1 VVTEPLQDLADE
13 PVIRAIE
20 AHSRARAIAWG
31 GLAGARVEDSGDM
44 VLFISPLP
52 VSWAS
57 GVEGAR
63 LNRRNADARIR
74 HAVDAFR
81 NAGASATWS
90 VGPLTTP
97 ADLPDRLLAHG
108 FRLDHDL
115 PWMAA
120 DLALLPPLARPQELE
135 IQRVTSRA
143 LHEAWLT
150 AMVEGFESNDNQD
163 SRLTLDTLGRRDP
176 NRREGPWVRFA
187 GRFQGR
193 PVASS
198 GLILA
203 GGIAGVYN
211 VATLPAFRRRGFG
224 GAMTHA
230 AMRHARTL
238 EYRVAVLGT
247 SELGRGV
254 YERLGFRDV
263 CTSRD
268 YLWEPSAPAEVGL
281 IVSSAAR
288 PSS

>member
-1 VVTEPLQDLADE
+1 
-13 PVIRAIE
+13 
-20 AHSRARAIAWG
+20 
-31 GLAGARVEDSGDM
+31 M

-81 NAGASATWS
+81 TAGTSATWS
-90 VGPLTTP
+90 VGPLATP
-97 ADLPDRLLAHG
+97 ADLAERLLAHG
-108 FRLDHDL
+108 FRHDHDL

-120 DLALLPPLARPQELE
+120 DLSLLSPSAPPEGLE
-135 IQRVTSRA
+135 IRRVTGRA

-150 AMVEGFESNDNQD
+150 AMVEGFESNDAPD
-163 SRLTLDTLGRRDP
+163 SRVTLDTLGRRDP

-187 GRFQGR
+187 GLFEGR

-198 GLILA
+198 GLVVA

-211 VATLPAFRRRGFG
+211 VATLPAFRRCGFG

-230 AMRHARTL
+230 AMRHARGL
-238 EYRVAVLGT
+238 GYRVAVLGT

-263 CTSRD
+263 CRSSD
-268 YLWEPSAPAEVGL
+268 YLWEAPAGAGL

-288 PSS
+288 RSS